1 MLVQGDWEAKT
12 TLRTLSQHSQQEL
25 EMLVRQRTAAIRSL
39 SACLLRVQDEERR
52 RLARELHDTT
62 GQTLT
67 ALKIQIGR
75 LQRNLNDRHSSLE
88 IIAEIDAMA
97 DQALQEIR
105 TASYLLYPPLLDESG
120 LVCAA
125 EWYVE
130 GFAKRSNIDVI
141 LHLPSIGRLPRLLE
155 TVLFRVLQEALTN
168 AYRHAGSRIV
178 EVHLRVSERSVVLEV
193 RDYGKGM
200 ARDRLEQFRRTGS
213 GVGVGLAGMRERI
226 EDLSGRL
233 EIFSDATGTLIR
245 AVLPQS
251 GVVSVLTE
259 SVASQC
265 AAA

>member
-178 EVHLRVSERSVVLEV
+178 EVHLRVGESVVLEV
-193 RDYGKGM
+193 RDYGKGI
-200 ARDRLEQFRRTGS
+200 AHDRLEMFRRTGS
-213 GVGVGLAGMRERI
+213 GVGVGLAGMRERL

-245 AVLPQS
+245 AVLPHS
-251 GVVSVLTE
+251 GVVSVPTE